1 MPFSSDSWVQRLDT
15 QLVVG
20 FLVASLL
27 PTLLV
32 GTLLTW
38 GGLDL
43 AERAVLE
50 NVARTADAYGAGLD
64 LFVQRQRGGLAR
76 LAQST
81 PDENTL
87 TAAVQST
94 DGLEAVW
101 DPDRALASQPGPA
114 DWAVE
119 ACRSLAPATGQ
130 DVTHAGAGHA
140 HEVVIRVESESGV
153 LCGQLTFT
161 LHQQMLTE
169 QATSF
174 LGGSAY
180 IVDPSGTVVCHTF
193 DDHSGH
199 HDPRGQQLSEAVSK
213 AASSRQDWVGR
224 AQGEA
229 GEVVAA
235 YAPSSELEWGVWV
248 EVPVGAALG
257 PFWTGLW
264 RRVLVAA
271 AIAGLAAGLAVL
283 LARRLAAP
291 VRAVAGAVGRLTAG
305 ELGAEVPVR
314 GPAEVAVL
322 AREFNTM
329 SHALARSHAEL
340 EARVEAR
347 TAELQRAHARLAHQ
361 EKVAALG
368 TLAAGLAHEIGNPL
382 ASMSSELEMLE
393 RVWDPDDARSA
404 LPVLREQVGRM
415 ARLLRELV
423 DLGRPPSQETS
434 AVDARALLDE
444 VARLL
449 RHDPRSKGI
458 LVTVDG
464 DVLPPVHT
472 QRDGLLQVLVN
483 LGLNALDALSGQQ
496 GGRVAL
502 SVHGDEQW
510 CIIDVWDNGPGLP
523 PDEAGRVFDPF
534 FTTKAPGQ
542 GTGLGLFVS
551 TRIMQQLNGRLEHL
565 FDDSGTRF
573 RVTLPVHAS
582 ESQP

>member
-27 PTLLV
+27 PTVLV
-32 GTLLTW
+32 GALLTW
-38 GGLDL
+38 GGLEL

-50 NVARTADAYGAGLD
+50 NVARTADAYGADLD
-64 LFVQRQRGGLAR
+64 LFVQRQRSGLAR
-76 LAQST
+76 LAQAS
-81 PDENTL
+81 PDENAL
-87 TAAVQST
+87 SAAVQST

-101 DPDRALASQPGPA
+101 DPDHAVASQPGPA
-114 DWAVE
+114 TWAEE
-119 ACRSLAPATGQ
+119 ACRSLAPSKGQ
-130 DVTHAGAGHA
+130 GVTHAGAGHA
-140 HEVVIRVESESGV
+140 HEVVIRVENQAGV

-161 LHQQMLTE
+161 LHQEMLTE

-174 LGGSAY
+174 LGGMAY
-180 IVDPSGTVVCHTF
+180 IVDSTGTVVCHTF

-199 HDPRGQQLSEAVSK
+199 HDPRGQQLSAAVSQ
-213 AASSRQDWVGR
+213 AAGSRQEWVGR
-224 AQGEA
+224 AEGEA

-235 YAPSSELEWGVWV
+235 YAPSTALEWGVWV
-248 EVPVGAALG
+248 EVPVSEALG

-264 RRVLVAA
+264 RSGLVAG
-271 AIAGLAAGLAVL
+271 AIALLASGLAVL

-314 GPAEVAVL
+314 GPTEVAVL

-329 SHALARSHAEL
+329 SQALARSHAEL

-347 TAELQRAHARLAHQ
+347 TAELHRAHTRLVHQ

-393 RVWDPDDARSA
+393 RMWDPEDARSA

-423 DLGRPPSQETS
+423 DLGRPPSKVTS
-434 AVDARALLDE
+434 EVGPRALLDE

-458 LVTVDG
+458 EVSVQG
-464 DVLPPVHT
+464 EVLRPLQT
-472 QRDGLLQVLVN
+472 QRDGLVQVLVN
-483 LGLNALDALSGQQ
+483 LGLNALDALAGQE
-496 GGRVAL
+496 GGQVVL
-502 SVHGDEQW
+502 TVSGDERW
-510 CIIDVWDNGPGLP
+510 CVIDIWDNGPGLP
-523 PDEAGRVFDPF
+523 PEDPRRVFDPF
-534 FTTKAPGQ
+534 FTTKPPGE

-551 TRIMQQLNGRLEHL
+551 TRIMQQLEGRLEHVP
-565 FDDSGTRF
+565 DENGTRF
-573 RVTLPVHAS
+573 RVTLPTTAS
-582 ESQP
+582 ETQP